1 MILASDLYEIK
12 FTPSETLLRINRS
25 ISINIKLIDFNG
37 NNVSGK
43 NITVK
48 CDKGVFTNN
57 NSNTYTNT
65 TGNNG
70 LNVNFKTDSN
80 GIITITVIVE
90 GVVRKENLQLYADTF
105 KRMILNG
112 NNNDGDVY
120 LYINDRIKQCFLYYP
135 CKLTKYYKKKSS
147 DTSYFKILENNGF
160 IPELYRPKFSNV
172 CGVAYRPDI
181 VFYVTMDGGVNYRV
195 EEDKKLDGSAVIRL
209 SWTY

>member
-1 MILASDLYEIK
+1 MILASDLYEVK

-37 NNVSGK
+37 SNVSGK
-43 NITVK
+43 TITVE
-48 CDKGVFTNN
+48 CDKGVFTTN

-80 GIITITVIVE
+80 GIITITVIIE
-90 GVVRKENLQLYADTF
+90 GIVRKENLQLYADTF
-105 KRMILNG
+105 KRMVLNG
-112 NNNDGDVY
+112 NNNDGDAY
-120 LYINDRIKQCFLYYP
+120 LYINDRIKQCFLYYS

-147 DTSYFKILENNGF
+147 DTVYYKILENNGF
-160 IPELYRPKFSNV
+160 IPKAYRPKFASIH
-172 CGVAYRPDI
+172 GVTYRPDI
-181 VFYVTMDGGVNYRV
+181 VFYVTMDGGLNYRV
-195 EEDKKLDGSAVIRL
+195 EEDKILNGSVPIRL